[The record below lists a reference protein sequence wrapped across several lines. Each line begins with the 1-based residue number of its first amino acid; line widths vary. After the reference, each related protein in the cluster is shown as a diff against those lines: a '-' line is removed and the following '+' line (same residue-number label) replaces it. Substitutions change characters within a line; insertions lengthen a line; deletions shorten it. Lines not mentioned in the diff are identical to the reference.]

1 MYGSD
6 GTGGDMEA
14 IIGRIIGLEEQAT
27 RIVAE
32 ARQEEQEI
40 LAEGEAEV
48 REIAGRIRE
57 MCDTK
62 IAQLKGRSQY
72 EADDRII
79 RIYEDTAMKMR
90 LMEELAEQEQA
101 GWEDEIFGRITGE

>member
-1 MYGSD
+1 M
-6 GTGGDMEA
+6 
-14 IIGRIIGLEEQAT
+14 
-27 RIVAE
+27 
-32 ARQEEQEI
+32 
-40 LAEGEAEV
+40 

>member
-1 MYGSD
+1 
-6 GTGGDMEA
+6 MEA
-14 IIGRIIGLEEQAT
+14 IIGRIIGLEEQAS

-32 ARQEEQEI
+32 AREEEAQI
-40 LAEGEAEV
+40 LAQGEEEIKGIAE
-48 REIAGRIRE
+48 RIRE

-62 IAQLKGRSQY
+62 VAQLKGRSQY

-90 LMEELAEQEQA
+90 MMEELAEQDQA
-101 GWEDEIFGRITGE
+101 GWEDEIFNRVTGE

>member
-1 MYGSD
+1 
-6 GTGGDMEA
+6 MEA
-14 IIGRIIGLEEQAT
+14 VIGRIIGLEEQAS

-32 ARQEEQEI
+32 AREEERQI
-40 LAEGEAEV
+40 LAQGEEEIKGIAE
-48 REIAGRIRE
+48 RIRE

-62 IAQLKGRSQY
+62 IAQLKGRTQY
-72 EADDRII
+72 ESDDRII

-101 GWEDEIFGRITGE
+101 GWENEIFKRITGV

>member
-1 MYGSD
+1 
-6 GTGGDMEA
+6 MEA

-32 ARQEEQEI
+32 ARQEEKEILDHGKAEVQEI
-40 LAEGEAEV
+40 T
-48 REIAGRIRE
+48 GRIRE

-90 LMEELAEQEQA
+90 LMEELAEQSQD
-101 GWEDEIFGRITGE
+101 GWEDEIFSRITGE